1 MTRDEAIQALLEQ
14 WLRKAD
20 RDALTAT
27 REMSF
32 DDPITESVCF
42 HCQQA
47 VEKLLKAFLVAHQ
60 IHFPKTHRIAEL
72 VRLCATV
79 DVVFATDLPGVDDL
93 TDYAVEVRY
102 PDMGS
107 EPSLTEAEQA
117 IEMVQQVRSLVV
129 DRIGH
134 DRA

>member
-1 MTRDEAIQALLEQ
+1 MTRDEAIQALLGQ
-14 WLRKAD
+14 WLKKAD
-20 RDALTAT
+20 RDILTAT

-32 DDPITESVCF
+32 DDPVTESVCF

-47 VEKLLKAFLVAHQ
+47 VEKLLKAFLVAYQ

-79 DVVFATDLPGVDDL
+79 DVAFATDLPEVDDL

-102 PDMGS
+102 PDVS
-107 EPSLTEAEQA
+107 DEPSLAEAEHA
-117 IEMVQQVRSLVV
+117 IEMVQRVRPFVLG
-129 DRIGH
+129 RIG
-134 DRA
+134 RGRV